1 MKVKRDV
8 VVDWEMQLASIIE
21 KSNKN
26 LLKLTSEYD
35 AIKSKRQQQNTSYS
49 QPLLYH
55 PHRPSAIQ
63 QHVEQ
68 SAHNPPQPGPH
79 QKAAIDAFHATGVKR
94 PISRSAEDD
103 LLRRAERIVNDKL
116 TTTSR
121 AIDAL
126 RDQVDILANEV
137 RQLNK
142 EAATKAK
149 GIASQERRIDV
160 LCHDFDSR
168 REVINSIE
176 EHMID
181 VANWRKSVGSEISG
195 LKQSLVHQG
204 RDLSTKATSSELKAG
219 LESSELS
226 LTTAVA
232 PLSSIL
238 RQVNAMTGFIERD
251 IEEKIRPIEANLI
264 ETIRDVVKIEYESL
278 EGRCTSMR
286 RKIPEEANPNPLYQS
301 ESLDM
306 ITHIVTNA
314 VSKVEDKLKDEVM
327 QRLTNDIEVMKA
339 TVEPKRQKNDV
350 SRHHLEQLL
359 KNIVATNT
367 QLKEELQGGLSLVR
381 DELKQATSRY
391 AQFVSK
397 KEAATLIESCR
408 NSLAEKISLL
418 EQQLTSAC
426 SCKENDEVIS
436 SIADSILSH
445 NSSLQSMK
453 SEHDRMANAM
463 QLFATK
469 EEVVNIS
476 KQESDNYIQQ
486 LLDDRV
492 CSKVRSDINAM
503 KTQLESDQSTEVS
516 SKLNAVQSLCESLSE
531 SLGIVQDLEAR
542 VDSIETNFKDKLNQ
556 MQDVVEG
563 FDLRVQSVERSNSTI
578 NPQIL
583 SELRDSM
590 DLERFVSVIDER
602 LQKEVKILRSEMT
615 NVSEK
620 MNDIERRHSSILT
633 DTTDRGDGID
643 YIQDIVFASERGG
656 GAVAADDTCDRSLVH
671 AISTLQMTLK
681 DATDQA
687 SRNESSADKEGGKR
701 DDAPAPSS
709 SVNDLT
715 SPPPAKLSVS
725 ASPCIH
731 LLGLGGLGSPEPALF
746 SPQQQPQTSALELP
760 APVQDD
766 YGDGSRQSLVSSTL
780 ERLQQNEAEEKET
793 KPRSDI
799 PRSDSAYHIGEVEL
813 DGTTPRSESAESIEG
828 SIKTADALSL
838 CGVYGI
844 DDDEHNAPRSTGSPE
859 SSCIIV
865 HHDSP
870 RSSTSPS
877 PVHHKDLQGDTGEDQ
892 SSAPLQTEET
902 VSDTENELLSYLQP
916 MPSNDD
922 EDLGSRQQ
930 SERVDGASIS
940 DHSKASTS
948 SFIQYEESMSIPG
961 SMTSYDEVEHIPTDF
976 VREDENKIRPSTS
989 YNPTRKTNPEPYEGW
1004 DSLLR
1009 ELIAPGRI
1017 LQDEV

>member
-55 PHRPSAIQ
+55 PHRPSAVQ

-79 QKAAIDAFHATGVKR
+79 QKAAIAAFHATGVKR
-94 PISRSAEDD
+94 PISRSSEDD

-181 VANWRKSVGSEISG
+181 VADWRKSVGSEISG
-195 LKQSLVHQG
+195 LKQSLVQQG
-204 RDLSTKATSSELKAG
+204 RDLSTRATSSELKAG

-226 LTTAVA
+226 FTTAVA

-238 RQVNAMTGFIERD
+238 RQVNTMTGFIERD

-278 EGRCTSMR
+278 EGRF
-286 RKIPEEANPNPLYQS
+286 
-301 ESLDM
+301 
-306 ITHIVTNA
+306 
-314 VSKVEDKLKDEVM
+314 EDKLKDEVM
-327 QRLTNDIEVMKA
+327 QRLTNEIEVMKA

-397 KEAATLIESCR
+397 KEAATLLESCR

-445 NSSLQSMK
+445 NSLLQSMK

-476 KQESDNYIQQ
+476 KQESDNFIQQ

-492 CSKVRSDINAM
+492 CSEVRSDINAM

-542 VDSIETNFKDKLNQ
+542 VESIETNFKDRLNQ

-602 LQKEVKILRSEMT
+602 LQKEVKVLRSEMT

-671 AISTLQMTLK
+671 AIATLQMTLK

-766 YGDGSRQSLVSSTL
+766 FGDGSRQSLVSSTL
-780 ERLQQNEAEEKET
+780 ERLQQNEAEETET
-793 KPRSDI
+793 KPRRDI

-828 SIKTADALSL
+828 SIKSADALSL

-877 PVHHKDLQGDTGEDQ
+877 PVHHIDLQGDTGEDQ

-922 EDLGSRQQ
+922 EDLGSQQQ

-940 DHSKASTS
+940 DHSKASIS

-961 SMTSYDEVEHIPTDF
+961 SISSYDEVEHIPTDF

-1004 DSLLR
+1004 DSLLT
-1009 ELIAPGRI
+1009 ELIASGRI
-1017 LQDEV
+1017 LQDEASVNGGSDSSVWK